1 MAKLDAHDI
10 IRTIA
15 ESKKKTPVKVY
26 VKGDLNSL
34 DVPSNVETYFTDNVG
49 VMFGDWADVEPI
61 LKDSSVE
68 SYHLENDGRNTG
80 VAMVDINKDYN
91 EKTLEELE
99 DIVYNA
105 MMDNLD
111 EKQDFTPLA
120 EEYEKILDIIV
131 DIENNL

>member
-1 MAKLDAHDI
+1 MKINDKFNERQIGL
-10 IRTIA
+10 
-15 ESKKKTPVKVY
+15 
-26 VKGDLNSL
+26 
-34 DVPSNVETYFTDNVG
+34 
-49 VMFGDWADVEPI
+49 
-61 LKDSSVE
+61 
-68 SYHLENDGRNTG
+68 LEKIN
-80 VAMVDINKDYN
+80 VDITKEYN
-91 EKTLEELE
+91 ANTLEELE